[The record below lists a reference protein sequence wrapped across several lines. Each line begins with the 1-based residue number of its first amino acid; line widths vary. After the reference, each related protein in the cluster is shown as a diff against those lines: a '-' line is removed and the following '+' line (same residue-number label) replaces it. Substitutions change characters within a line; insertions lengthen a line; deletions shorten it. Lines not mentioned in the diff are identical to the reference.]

1 MPDLLGATNPVPGY
15 DKSLSNN
22 RMPQTAPENPHIQNA
37 PNLSK
42 VNRADQR
49 TDRQDSNLQGD
60 GPIRYDS
67 NFQTFLQ
74 RLRAAPSMSES
85 LSRLFAGERTV
96 VLSGMSEGVATEMAK
111 AFELL
116 EMDEGQLLEFLKGQ
130 MRAGT
135 RFGGALFA
143 LLRGAYARASSD
155 AVQTDIL
162 KFLKS
167 YADFSSTAHI
177 EGNLLRELRGMAD
190 TMPASWGAKLYE
202 LLAQL
207 ENGIAAGDR
216 QGNLALLQKGVI
228 PYMSEYV
235 ERTHDM
241 GTPRELLT
249 MLTLNVARYQNGSVE
264 NLLELFHQLGGYGT
278 LKGQLGGIDD
288 QSLLTLLQ
296 SGTGRDAR
304 AVQFADHLS
313 TAAAAALRG
322 EGSADVQQ
330 IFRNLVSAMLVNESV
345 YMPINHYLLPLEWN
359 GRMLFSELWVD
370 PDAENDRGDGSGRKD
385 HGMKLLFKIDVQSL
399 GFFDMILT
407 TRGSEVEVQVG
418 CPARALPFAQ
428 RIEQSLTDIVRRND
442 LTPARVTVRRMDKP
456 VTLTEVF
463 PKIFEKRSGVNVRA

>member
-1 MPDLLGATNPVPGY
+1 
-15 DKSLSNN
+15 
-22 RMPQTAPENPHIQNA
+22 
-37 PNLSK
+37 
-42 VNRADQR
+42 
-49 TDRQDSNLQGD
+49 
-60 GPIRYDS
+60 
-67 NFQTFLQ
+67 
-74 RLRAAPSMSES
+74 
-85 LSRLFAGERTV
+85 
-96 VLSGMSEGVATEMAK
+96 
-111 AFELL
+111 
-116 EMDEGQLLEFLKGQ
+116 
-130 MRAGT
+130 
-135 RFGGALFA
+135 
-143 LLRGAYARASSD
+143 
-155 AVQTDIL
+155 
-162 KFLKS
+162 
-167 YADFSSTAHI
+167 
-177 EGNLLRELRGMAD
+177 MAD
-190 TMPASWGAKLYE
+190 TMPASWGAKLHE

-216 QGNLALLQKGVI
+216 EGNLALLQKGVI

-278 LKGQLGGIDD
+278 LKGQLEGIDD
-288 QSLLTLLQ
+288 QSLLTLLKD
-296 SGTGRDAR
+296 GAGRDAR

-313 TAAAAALRG
+313 AAAAAALRG

-370 PDAENDRGDGSGRKD
+370 PDAENDRGDGSGRKER
-385 HGMKLLFKIDVQSL
+385 GMKLLFKIDVQSL
-399 GFFDMILT
+399 GFFDVILT

-442 LTPARVTVRRMDKP
+442 LTPAKVTVRRMDKP

>member
-1 MPDLLGATNPVPGY
+1 
-15 DKSLSNN
+15 
-22 RMPQTAPENPHIQNA
+22 
-37 PNLSK
+37 
-42 VNRADQR
+42 
-49 TDRQDSNLQGD
+49 
-60 GPIRYDS
+60 
-67 NFQTFLQ
+67 
-74 RLRAAPSMSES
+74 
-85 LSRLFAGERTV
+85 
-96 VLSGMSEGVATEMAK
+96 
-111 AFELL
+111 
-116 EMDEGQLLEFLKGQ
+116 MDEGQLLEFLKGQ

-207 ENGIAAGDR
+207 ENGVAAGDR

-313 TAAAAALRG
+313 AAAAAALRG

-370 PDAENDRGDGSGRKD
+370 PDAENDRGDGSSRKD

-399 GFFDMILT
+399 GFFDVILT